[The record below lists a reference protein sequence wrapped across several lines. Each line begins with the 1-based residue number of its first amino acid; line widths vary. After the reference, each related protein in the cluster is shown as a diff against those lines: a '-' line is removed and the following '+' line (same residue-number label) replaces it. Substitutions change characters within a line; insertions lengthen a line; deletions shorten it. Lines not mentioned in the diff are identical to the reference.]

1 MTGDHQQQRREYEEG
16 QLRRSQLSE
25 DPLVLFGTW
34 LDEAL
39 SAGAKDATAM
49 ALATATP
56 DGVPSVR
63 IVLLKEHGPEGFVWY
78 TDQDSPKGAELA
90 ANPVASL
97 AFYWRDFNRQ
107 VRLSGFVSKVDE
119 ATACAYFDAR
129 PEESRFSA
137 AASTQSSPVA
147 DRRMLEDRVAA
158 LRTRY
163 PDGRVP
169 KPGHWGGYRLIP
181 ERIEFWQGRTGRLHD
196 RFLYTRTGSGWH
208 IQRLAP

>member
-1 MTGDHQQQRREYEEG
+1 MGDHQRQRREYEEG
-16 QLRRSQLSE
+16 ELRRSQLSE
-25 DPLVLFGTW
+25 DPLVLFGRW
-34 LDEAL
+34 LGDAL
-39 SAGAKDATAM
+39 AAGAKDATAM

-63 IVLLKEHGPEGFVWY
+63 IVLLKEHGPQGFVWY
-78 TDQDSPKGAELA
+78 TDQDSPKGVEIS

-107 VRLSGFVSKVDE
+107 ARLSGFVSKVDE
-119 ATACAYFDAR
+119 ETARAYFDSR
-129 PEESRFSA
+129 PEESQYSA

-147 DRRMLEDRVAA
+147 DRQTLEARVAA
-158 LRTRY
+158 LRDRY

-169 KPGHWGGYRLIP
+169 KPRHWGGYRLIP

-196 RFLYTRTGSGWH
+196 RFLYTRTDSGWR